1 MTNDNNRN
9 VILFQLLTVI
19 IMLLLGTLSLNAQLK
34 VGSNPKLI
42 APNVLFEIETSLGKS
57 AVFTKD
63 SAFLGLGTLVP
74 TRRLEIVNGSSGAIK
89 IVDGTQGAGK
99 VLTSDANGVGIWS
112 TPFSASPQDL
122 TNSNGII
129 INGGTGATFT
139 TVSLRLDSTAIAK
152 MVTQSPVKDSIIQ
165 VMNSAT
171 TNVLT
176 AGSNAITNTTNGV
189 VANLTPSAGSLSTKF
204 LGFDA
209 SGNLVTDTAITI
221 IPATTNTMTNT
232 INTITST
239 VNGVV
244 ATAPAVNTVSNTF
257 NTTTREL
264 NTTVNGVTSTS
275 VVIPSMSDST
285 SASNGLTLSGK
296 DIQLGGSLSKATAI
310 TTTATNTLSIAG
322 LQSGTLND
330 SLVVSDATTG
340 TLKRLSTN
348 ALGDK
353 TQANNGLSKSGD
365 TVQLGG
371 TLSKET
377 TITQSNAKDSVTFAT
392 GGNKFKIIGLPSGS
406 SSDSLLTLD
415 GNNVVKK
422 IPVSTI
428 TKQPFRVVV
437 GSTLLTLADYTVV
450 LNSTSTATFTLPAA
464 NTAKDKI
471 FRIANYAYYSGND
484 IILSLPVKYG
494 TDISYSV
501 DDMYVG
507 GGFFTSRTVSSIS
520 IQSDGTDWWFIG
532 R

>member
-1 MTNDNNRN
+1 
-9 VILFQLLTVI
+9 
-19 IMLLLGTLSLNAQLK
+19 
-34 VGSNPKLI
+34 
-42 APNVLFEIETSLGKS
+42 
-57 AVFTKD
+57 
-63 SAFLGLGTLVP
+63 
-74 TRRLEIVNGSSGAIK
+74 
-89 IVDGTQGAGK
+89 
-99 VLTSDANGVGIWS
+99 
-112 TPFSASPQDL
+112 
-122 TNSNGII
+122 
-129 INGGTGATFT
+129 
-139 TVSLRLDSTAIAK
+139 
-152 MVTQSPVKDSIIQ
+152 
-165 VMNSAT
+165 
-171 TNVLT
+171 
-176 AGSNAITNTTNGV
+176 
-189 VANLTPSAGSLSTKF
+189 
-204 LGFDA
+204 
-209 SGNLVTDTAITI
+209 
-221 IPATTNTMTNT
+221 
-232 INTITST
+232 
-239 VNGVV
+239 
-244 ATAPAVNTVSNTF
+244 
-257 NTTTREL
+257 
-264 NTTVNGVTSTS
+264 
-275 VVIPSMSDST
+275 
-285 SASNGLTLSGK
+285 
-296 DIQLGGSLSKATAI
+296 
-310 TTTATNTLSIAG
+310 
-322 LQSGTLND
+322 
-330 SLVVSDATTG
+330 
-340 TLKRLSTN
+340 
-348 ALGDK
+348 
-353 TQANNGLSKSGD
+353 
-365 TVQLGG
+365 LGG